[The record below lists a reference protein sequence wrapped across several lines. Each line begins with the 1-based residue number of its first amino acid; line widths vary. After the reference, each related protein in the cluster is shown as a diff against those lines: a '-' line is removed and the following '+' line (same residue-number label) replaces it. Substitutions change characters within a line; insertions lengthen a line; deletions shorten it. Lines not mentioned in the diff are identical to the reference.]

1 MSTEPGSPQEGV
13 QTHSTATAP
22 SKDDYLVVARVVAA
36 HGIRGEVRCEVITDF
51 PERFRST
58 SRLFLGSVHTPVDVE
73 RARSQKGSLLL
84 KLADVDTRDAAERLR
99 GVTLS
104 VPGTEAVPLPPGTY
118 FWHDIIGLRVVTTAG
133 DDLGQVAEI
142 LQTGGNDVY
151 VVKRGDAE
159 LLIPAI
165 KDVVRGVDLGAGVM
179 TVEMMEGLG

>member
-1 MSTEPGSPQEGV
+1 MERDSFQEGV
-13 QTHSTATAP
+13 STNSTATSP
-22 SKDDYLVVARVVAA
+22 GNDDYLAVARVVAA

-58 SRLFLGSVHTPVDVE
+58 KRLFLGAAHTPVDVE
-73 RARSQKGSLLL
+73 RARSQKGGLLL
-84 KLADVDTRDAAERLR
+84 KFADVDTRNAAERLR

-104 VPGTEAVPLPPGTY
+104 IPGTEAVALPPGSF
-118 FWHDIIGLRVVTTAG
+118 FWHDIIGLRVLTTAG

-165 KDVVRGVDLGAGVM
+165 KDVVRDVDLGAGVM
-179 TVEMMEGLG
+179 TVELMEGLE